1 MNRLASVA
9 VFCGSSFG
17 NNPVYREKA
26 AELGRV
32 LASSGIRLVYGVGY
46 RGLMGVIAE
55 SVRQSG
61 GKVTGVLPKVFD
73 DPRVRLKDVEDEL
86 IIASGMHERKSMMYD
101 RSDAFI
107 IFPGGIGTLDEFFEI
122 FTWRQIGLHGKNIAL
137 YNISGYFDRLLEFLM
152 ECRDRGFM
160 KQEVLSSLIVSDD
173 AADIMHQLR
182 VKETSLPSKI

>member
-17 NNPVYREKA
+17 NNPAYREKA

-32 LASSGIRLVYGVGY
+32 LASSGIRLVYGGGY

-182 VKETSLPSKI
+182 VKETPLPSKI

>member
-1 MNRLASVA
+1 
-9 VFCGSSFG
+9 
-17 NNPVYREKA
+17 
-26 AELGRV
+26 
-32 LASSGIRLVYGVGY
+32 
-46 RGLMGVIAE
+46 MGVIAE

-122 FTWRQIGLHGKNIAL
+122 FTWKQIGLHGKNIAL

-173 AADIMHQLR
+173 AADIINQLR